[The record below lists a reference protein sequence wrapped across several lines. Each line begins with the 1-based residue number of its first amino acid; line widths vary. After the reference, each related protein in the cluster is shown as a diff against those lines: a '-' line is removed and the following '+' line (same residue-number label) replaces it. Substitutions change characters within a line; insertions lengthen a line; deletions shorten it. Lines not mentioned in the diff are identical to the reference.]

1 MITLPKYAFI
11 FISTLQHFK
20 LSLLISFTGRTKA
33 NVTSNLTTFLAQMLR
48 EKMLKSQSPSL
59 ELKLRWFS
67 LHSKP
72 QFSEINVLDLP
83 VPGSGKLVR
92 ESGYYEEGES

>member
-33 NVTSNLTTFLAQMLR
+33 KVTSNLTTFLAQMLR
-48 EKMLKSQSPSL
+48 KMLKSQSPAL

-72 QFSEINVLDLP
+72 QFSEMNVLDLP
-83 VPGSGKLVR
+83 VLGSGKLGR
-92 ESGYYEEGES
+92 ESGYYEKES